1 MNTLNN
7 FKNFLFALLNVKLIA
22 SNDCPAAEEVDPCI
36 CVENEI
42 NKIYISCTGEEINDE
57 NIIPVME
64 NLNNHLLSR
73 PQTLLKLFR
82 IQETSITFINDEV
95 FEKLPFVEM
104 EIYDN
109 QLLNLNTLSERTFF
123 TALHTLKSFY
133 ASNNDLV
140 NSDGSKLVSLFSL
153 FSALEY
159 LTIRENK
166 ITKIDQNSFSNE
178 DQYWLKFID
187 LSSNEISFVGENAF
201 YSLSNLVH
209 LNLGNNSL
217 ESLETN
223 SLAIKHSSSTPMQLI
238 LQSNKLTTHGLN
250 EEVFTGLQRPL
261 ILLMQNNNLD
271 HFPENVF
278 SSLVEDQTNYL
289 IDVTNNPFMCDCE
302 KHKWLFQIG
311 KHKRAKILNL
321 VCGQITI
328 WEYES
333 QVSKNCF

>member
-1 MNTLNN
+1 MNT
-7 FKNFLFALLNVKLIA
+7 FKNFLFALFNIKLIA
-22 SNDCPAAEEVDPCI
+22 SNDCPPAEEVDPCI
-36 CVENEI
+36 CVQSDTNE
-42 NKIYISCTGEEINDE
+42 IYISCTGEEIDDQ

-82 IQETSITFINDEV
+82 LQESSITFINDEV
-95 FEKLPFVEM
+95 FEKLPFIEM

-109 QLLNLNTLSERTFF
+109 QLLNLDTLSERTFF

-153 FSALEY
+153 FPALEY
-159 LTIRENK
+159 LTIKESK
-166 ITKIDQNSFSNE
+166 IKKIAQNSFSNE

-217 ESLETN
+217 KSLKTD
-223 SLAIKHSSSTPMQLI
+223 SLAIKHSSSIPMQLI
-238 LQSNKLTTHGLN
+238 LQSNKLTAHGLG
-250 EEVFTGLQRPL
+250 EAIFTGLQRPL
-261 ILLMQNNNLD
+261 ILLMQNNHLR

-278 SSLVEDQTNYL
+278 SPLVEDQTNYL
-289 IDVTNNPFMCDCE
+289 IDVNNNPFMCDCE
-302 KHKWLFQIG
+302 KHKWLFQVG
-311 KHKRAKILNL
+311 KHKRAKIQNL